1 NQSGWELNSSNLQI
15 FGTDYYY
22 NNGAQGARSVKDAAY
37 QGYGLMGLMV
47 SGDQELSNDYYLK
60 YGTGYFRAA
69 DDAPDS
75 AAQAN
80 GSTLGTEVA
89 AQVGKKFAG
98 VYDISLRGSYGFMG
112 DFYGDDPEDTYKVVA
127 MVNISY

>member
-1 NQSGWELNSSNLQI
+1 
-15 FGTDYYY
+15 
-22 NNGAQGARSVKDAAY
+22 
-37 QGYGLMGLMV
+37 MGLIV

-89 AQVGKKFAG
+89 AQLGK
-98 VYDISLRGSYGFMG
+98 SLPACMTSASAVLTVSWETSTEMTRRIPIRS
-112 DFYGDDPEDTYKVVA
+112 
-127 MVNISY
+127 

>member
-1 NQSGWELNSSNLQI
+1 
-15 FGTDYYY
+15 
-22 NNGAQGARSVKDAAY
+22 
-37 QGYGLMGLMV
+37 MV

-60 YGTGYFRAA
+60 YGTGYFRVA

-89 AQVGKKFAG
+89 AQLGKKFAG
-98 VYDISLRGSYGFMG
+98 VYDISLRGSTVSWETSTEMTRRI
-112 DFYGDDPEDTYKVVA
+112 P
-127 MVNISY
+127 IRS

>member
-1 NQSGWELNSSNLQI
+1 V
-15 FGTDYYY
+15 YY
-22 NNGAQGARSVKDAAY
+22 NNGRQGALAVLDGAY

-47 SGDQELSNDYYLK
+47 SGDQELASDYYLK
-60 YGTGYFRAA
+60 YGTGYFRTA

-75 AAQAN
+75 APKAN
-80 GSTLGTEVA
+80 GSSLGTEVA

-98 VYDISLRGSYGFMG
+98 LYDVSLRGSYGFMG
-112 DFYGDDPEDTYKVVA
+112 DFYGNNPEDTFKVVA